1 MTADELIELARNPRF
16 IEGIHNYCDRWCE
29 RCAFTEHCFHFAQL
43 RAMEDEAGFDPT
55 DPDQENKHLLH
66 TLQSSFEL
74 TAELIER
81 GAAKH
86 GIDLSREV
94 PADDDDED
102 EFDGARR
109 HPLMQLAEDYACGVD
124 AWLERVER
132 QLEERIRRAQQSDD
146 IRAEQLQ
153 PEDVLDALEI
163 IRWDQFRIAPT
174 MAGVFSTLR
183 LREHLAEHHN
193 GKIKSVLIGIDRS
206 LLAWG
211 KVEMFWPAQA
221 KEFMQFVGNLDE
233 LRAWLEALFPEAR
246 DFIRPGF
253 DEASPHVM

>member
-1 MTADELIELARNPRF
+1 MTADELIALAQNPRF
-16 IEGIHNYCDRWCE
+16 IEGIYNYCDHWCE
-29 RCAFTEHCFHFAQL
+29 RCAFTEHCFHFAQM
-43 RAMEDEAGFDPT
+43 RALEDEAGFDPT
-55 DPDQENKHLLH
+55 DPDHENKQLVR
-66 TLQSSFEL
+66 TLQSSFDL
-74 TAELIER
+74 TAELIEH

-94 PADDDDED
+94 PTNDDEED
-102 EFDGARR
+102 EFDDARR

-124 AWLERVER
+124 AWFERVETK
-132 QLEERIRRAQQSDD
+132 LEERIRRAQQSDD

-163 IRWDQFRIAPT
+163 IRWDQFRIAAT
-174 MAGVFSTLR
+174 LAGVLSTMQ

-211 KVEMFWPAQA
+211 KVQMFRPAQA
-221 KEFMQFVGNLDE
+221 KELMQFVGDLSE
-233 LRAWLEALFPEAR
+233 LRLWLETLFPEAR

-253 DEASPHVM
+253 DEASLHVM